1 MNYLFPQE
9 EQQNKKTLVIIGN
22 GFDLASGIKSS
33 YSDFKQWLQKNG
45 RHRLIDLMDIFFSN
59 QRDIWGEIEKA
70 LGEYDEDRILEYCKP
85 EEEID
90 YDHPTRSM
98 AAVEDSP
105 EWIFKPVLDEFIEAF
120 KNWVDSINIA
130 NAEKIRDLPIECKYL
145 SFNYTE
151 TLEVIYGIPASN
163 ILHIHGSRILGDEY
177 IIGHNNFRNPD
188 EAYNDEGQ
196 MLYLQD
202 TWS

>member
-85 EEEID
+85 E
-90 YDHPTRSM
+90 
-98 AAVEDSP
+98 
-105 EWIFKPVLDEFIEAF
+105 
-120 KNWVDSINIA
+120 
-130 NAEKIRDLPIECKYL
+130 
-145 SFNYTE
+145 
-151 TLEVIYGIPASN
+151 
-163 ILHIHGSRILGDEY
+163 
-177 IIGHNNFRNPD
+177 
-188 EAYNDEGQ
+188 
-196 MLYLQD
+196 
-202 TWS
+202 